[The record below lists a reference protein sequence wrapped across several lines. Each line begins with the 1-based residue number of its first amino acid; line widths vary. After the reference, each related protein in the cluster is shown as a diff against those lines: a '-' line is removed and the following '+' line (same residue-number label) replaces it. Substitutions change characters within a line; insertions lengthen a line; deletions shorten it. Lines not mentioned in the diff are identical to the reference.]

1 MAGTTIDIEGVIDPH
16 TLAVDISS
24 RWTSWNNARSEKV
37 KEWKELRNYV
47 YATDTRTTSN
57 NKLPWSNSTTTPK
70 LTQIADNLHANYFAA
85 LFPQKRWFRFE
96 ATDSEGDVKIKRD
109 IIQAYMQ
116 NKLRQSDF
124 VNTTSKLINDYIQYG
139 NCFATVDYQ
148 RKITEFEDGERVV
161 NYVGPK
167 LVRISPYDI
176 CFNPIAAEFADTP
189 KIIRSILTLGEVQRM
204 IETSP
209 DKDYMEG
216 VFNKMLG
223 NRGAAKGN
231 EIDVNKSEG
240 FVADGF
246 SNLTDYYESDY
257 VEILTFYG
265 DIYDTDTGK
274 FMNNRV
280 ITIVDRSYVL
290 ANEENPSFLG
300 RDPIFHVGW
309 RDRPDNLYS
318 MGPLD
323 NLVGMQYRI
332 DHLENLKAD
341 VFDQIAY
348 PVLKIRGDVE
358 DFDFEPNARI
368 YLGDEG
374 DVGYLAPDA
383 TALNAD
389 FQIQNLEAKMEMMAG
404 APREAMGI
412 RSAGEKTAFE
422 VNQLMTAAGRI
433 FQHKTA
439 HFERVFLEPI
449 LNAMLEVAR
458 RNMDYED
465 TAKVLN
471 EDTGLYFFTQITRD
485 DLRSNGKI
493 VPMGARH
500 FAERAQR
507 VQTLT
512 TMFQIKASDPS
523 VASHLSGKEFAR
535 LLADEL
541 GEPALFGE
549 NIAVAEQLETQRV
562 VTDAQVEFEAEQE
575 EMAEQGMQELQAAPE
590 QAPEQATEEATEEV
604 PEEPVQ

>member
-1 MAGTTIDIEGVIDPH
+1 MAGTTIDLDGIIDPH
-16 TLAVDISS
+16 ALAVDIAS
-24 RWTSWNNARSEKV
+24 RWSTWNNARSGKV
-37 KEWKELRNYV
+37 EEWKELRNYL

-70 LTQIADNLHANYFAA
+70 LTQISDNLHANYFAA
-85 LFPQKRWFRFE
+85 LFPQKRWMKFE
-96 ATDSEGDVKIKRD
+96 AEDAASDVKIKRD
-109 IIQAYMQ
+109 IIQSYME

-124 VNTTSKLINDYIQYG
+124 INTTSKLINDYIQYG

-148 RKITEFEDGERVV
+148 RKITEYEDGDRVV

-176 CFNPIAAEFADTP
+176 CFNPVAAEFADTP
-189 KIIRSILTLGEVQRM
+189 KIIRSVLTLGEVQRM
-204 IETSP
+204 AESGVN
-209 DKDYMEG
+209 KEYMSEI
-216 VFNKMLG
+216 FNKMLV
-223 NRGAAKGN
+223 NRSSAQGA
-231 EIDVNKSEG
+231 DVDNTKSQA

-246 SNLTDYYESDY
+246 SNISEYYESNY
-257 VEILTFYG
+257 VEMLTFYG
-265 DIYDTDTGK
+265 DIYDTETGK
-274 FMNNRV
+274 FLNNRI
-280 ITIVDRSYVL
+280 ITVVDRSYVIN
-290 ANEENPSFLG
+290 NEENPSWLG

-309 RDRPDNLYS
+309 RDRPDNIYS

-374 DVGYLAPDA
+374 DVGYLVPDS

-422 VNQLMTAAGRI
+422 VGQLMTAAGRI

-449 LNAMLEVAR
+449 LNAMLEVSR

-465 TAKVLN
+465 VAKVLN
-471 EDTGLYFFTQITRD
+471 EDTGLYFFTEITRE
-485 DLRSNGKI
+485 DLKANGKI

-507 VQTLT
+507 VQNLT
-512 TMFQIKASDPS
+512 QMYQLKLSDPT
-523 VASHLSGKEFAR
+523 VAAHLSGKEFAR
-535 LLADEL
+535 LMADEL
-541 GEPALFGE
+541 GEPALFSE
-549 NIAVAEQLETQRV
+549 NISVTEQMETQKV
-562 VTDAQVEFEAEQE
+562 ALDAQVEFEAQQE
-575 EMAEQGMQELQAAPE
+575 EASEQGMEELP
-590 QAPEQATEEATEEV
+590 PVEEA
-604 PEEPVQ
+604 PAEEPPVEEEQL

>member
-1 MAGTTIDIEGVIDPH
+1 MAGTTIDIESMIDPH
-16 TLAVDISS
+16 SLAVEISN
-24 RWTSWNNARSEKV
+24 RWSSWNNARAGKI
-37 KEWKELRNYV
+37 KEWKELRNYI

-96 ATDSEGDVKIKRD
+96 AEDADSDTKIKRS

-124 VNTTSKLINDYIQYG
+124 VNTTSKLVNDYIQYG
-139 NCFATVDYQ
+139 NCFATVDFQ
-148 RKITEFEDGERVV
+148 RKITHYEDGDRIV

-167 LVRISPYDI
+167 LIRISPFDI
-176 CFNPIAAEFADTP
+176 CFNPLASDFSDTP
-189 KIIRSILTLGEVQRM
+189 KVVRSVLTLGEIQRM
-204 IETSP
+204 VESDP
-209 DKDYMEG
+209 SKEYMADI
-216 VFNKMLG
+216 FNKMLG

-246 SNLTDYYESDY
+246 ASLTDYYESDY
-257 VEILTFYG
+257 VEVLTFYG
-265 DIYDTDTGK
+265 DIYDHTSGK
-274 FMNNRV
+274 LLNNRI
-280 ITIVDRSYVL
+280 ITVVDRAYVL
-290 ANEENPSFLG
+290 SNEENPSWLG

-374 DVGYLAPDA
+374 DVGYLVPDS

-389 FQIQNLEAKMEMMAG
+389 FQIQNIEAKMEMMAG

-422 VNQLMTAAGRI
+422 VGQLMTAAGRI

-449 LNAMLEVAR
+449 LNAMLETAR

-485 DLRSNGKI
+485 DIKANGKI

-507 VQTLT
+507 VQNLT
-512 TMFQIKASDPS
+512 TMYQIKASDPT
-523 VASHLSGKEFAR
+523 VAAHLSGKEFAR

-541 GEPALFGE
+541 GEPALFKE
-549 NIAVAEQLETQRV
+549 NVSVSEQMETQKV
-562 VTDAQVEFEAEQE
+562 ATEAQIEFEAEQE
-575 EMAEQGMQELQAAPE
+575 EMVDQGSQELQP
-590 QAPEQATEEATEEV
+590 V
-604 PEEPVQ
+604 PEEPLE

>member
-1 MAGTTIDIEGVIDPH
+1 MAGTTIDIESIIDPH
-16 TLAVDISS
+16 ALAVDISN
-24 RWTSWNNARSEKV
+24 RWSSWNNSRSEKIE
-37 KEWKELRNYV
+37 EWKELRNYI

-70 LTQIADNLHANYFAA
+70 LTQISDNLHANYFAA
-85 LFPQKRWFRFE
+85 LFPQKRWMKFE
-96 ATDSEGDVKIKRD
+96 ANDEEANTKSKRD
-109 IIQAYMQ
+109 VIQAYMET
-116 NKLRQSDF
+116 KLRQSDF
-124 VNTTSKLINDYIQYG
+124 INTTSKLINDYIQYG
-139 NCFATVDYQ
+139 NCFATVDYT
-148 RKITEFEDGERVV
+148 RKFTDFEDGDRAT
-161 NYVGPK
+161 NYIGPK
-167 LVRISPYDI
+167 LIRISPFDI
-176 CFNPIAAEFADTP
+176 CFNPTASEFANTP
-189 KIIRSILTLGEVQRM
+189 KIVRSVLTLGEIQRKVE
-204 IETSP
+204 ETI
-209 DKDYMEG
+209 DNEYMSDI
-216 VFNKMLG
+216 FSKMLG
-223 NRGAAKGN
+223 NRGSAKGN
-231 EIDVNKSEG
+231 EVDVHKSEG

-246 SNLTDYYESDY
+246 SSITDYYESNY

-265 DIYDTDTGK
+265 DIYDASTGE
-274 FMNNRV
+274 FHNNRI
-280 ITIVDRSYVL
+280 ITIVDRAYVL
-290 ANEENPSFLG
+290 SNEENPSWLG

-374 DVGYLAPDA
+374 DVGYLVPDS

-389 FQIQNLEAKMEMMAG
+389 FQIQNIEAKMEMMAG

-422 VNQLMTAAGRI
+422 VSQLMTAAGRI

-449 LNAMLEVAR
+449 LNAMLESSR
-458 RNMDYED
+458 RAMDSAD
-465 TAKVLN
+465 VVRVLN
-471 EDTGLYFFTQITRD
+471 EDTGLFFFEQITRED
-485 DLRSNGKI
+485 IQANGKI
-493 VPMGARH
+493 IPIGARH

-507 VQTLT
+507 VQNITTLY
-512 TMFQIKASDPS
+512 QIKASDPS

-535 LLADEL
+535 ILADEL

-549 NIAVAEQLETQRV
+549 NIAVSEQLETQKV
-562 VTDAQVEFEAEQE
+562 VTEAQVAYEEEQE
-575 EMAEQGMQELQAAPE
+575 TLSQQGL
-590 QAPEQATEEATEEV
+590 
-604 PEEPVQ
+604 

>member
-1 MAGTTIDIEGVIDPH
+1 MAGTTIDIEGVINPH
-16 TLAVDISS
+16 ALAVDIAD
-24 RWTSWNNARSEKV
+24 RWTSWNNARSNKV
-37 KEWKELRNYV
+37 EEWKELRNYL

-139 NCFATVDYQ
+139 NCFATVEFQ
-148 RKITEFEDGERVV
+148 RKITDFQDGDRVV

-167 LVRISPYDI
+167 LVRISPHDI
-176 CFNPIAAEFADTP
+176 CFNPVAAEFADTP
-189 KIIRSILTLGEVQRM
+189 KIIRSVLTLGEVQRM
-204 IETSP
+204 VETAP
-209 DKDYMEG
+209 DKDYMSDI
-216 VFNKMLG
+216 FNKMLG

-231 EIDVNKSEG
+231 EVDNDKSQG

-257 VEILTFYG
+257 VEVLTFYG
-265 DIYDTDTGK
+265 DIYDTETGN
-274 FMNNRV
+274 FLNNRV

-374 DVGYLAPDA
+374 DVGYLVPDS

-389 FQIQNLEAKMEMMAG
+389 FQIRELEAKMEMMAG

-485 DLRSNGKI
+485 DLKSNGKI

-507 VQTLT
+507 VQNLT
-512 TMFQIKASDPS
+512 TMYQIKASDPT

-549 NIAVAEQLETQRV
+549 NIAVTEQLETQKV

-575 EMAEQGMQELQAAPE
+575 ERVEQDMQQLQAAPP
-590 QAPEQATEEATEEV
+590 QA
-604 PEEPVQ
+604 PEEPVE